1 MSGCFG
7 GCRLIVVGTIDAER
21 WVDSEVGKTER
32 YREQGGGGMGGD
44 EEEKVSNGE
53 VPRWSR
59 RVNIG

>member
-1 MSGCFG
+1 M
-7 GCRLIVVGTIDAER
+7 IVVGTIDAER

-32 YREQGGGGMGGD
+32 YGEQGGGGMGGD